1 MRGSFAPEL
10 THQRVT
16 WIWRCENESD
26 AAASL
31 LMFPATCAD
40 VIWKCLALRGTG
52 GSAARLTHER
62 VDIRR
67 NGPLAGHLPSKLA
80 RSWVIPI
87 YRNEVRANILPSP
100 GTTCARG
107 TADVLAVTLRRGT
120 RALQATATQVCAG
133 GGIIPSFQQGRSRLH
148 RLS

>member
-87 YRNEVRANILPSP
+87 YRNEVRANILLSP

-107 TADVLAVTLRRGT
+107 TADVWL
-120 RALQATATQVCAG
+120 
-133 GGIIPSFQQGRSRLH
+133 SRLDGH
-148 RLS
+148 SRPASNGGSGVCGRRHYTKLPARS

>member
-1 MRGSFAPEL
+1 MDGSFAPKL
-10 THQRVT
+10 TRQRVT
-16 WIWRCENESD
+16 WIWECEEESD
-26 AAASL
+26 AAASPIIL
-31 LMFPATCAD
+31 PAICAD
-40 VIWKCLALRGTG
+40 VIWKRLAPRRIG
-52 GSAARLTHER
+52 GSVARLTHQR
-62 VDIRR
+62 VDILR
-67 NGPLAGHLPSKLA
+67 NGPWAGHLPSKLA

-87 YRNEVRANILPSP
+87 YRNEVRANILLSP